1 LSDARRAV
9 IVPTVAAV
17 IVFVIAALVF
27 FVKCTANRQEYRRA
41 RRRKTSDE
49 GGDYEGV
56 PS

>member
-1 LSDARRAV
+1 
-9 IVPTVAAV
+9 VPTVAAV
-17 IVFVIAALVF
+17 IVFVIAVLMV
-27 FVKCTANRQEYRRA
+27 FVKCAANRQSYTRA